1 MDDRKMTETKQDA
14 ESSILFPGG
23 KMSDKALVIIATGE
37 TEKALTGL
45 MWSTNALRFGWME
58 DVRVIFF
65 GPAQNLA
72 LENDQ
77 VKEMAQGLA
86 EAEKPI
92 FCKFISD
99 RDGNSEQLEQMGM
112 EVQYVGKIIADFIKD
127 GYVPMVW

>member
-1 MDDRKMTETKQDA
+1 
-14 ESSILFPGG
+14 
-23 KMSDKALVIIATGE
+23 MSDKALVIIATGE
-37 TEKALTGL
+37 AEKALTGL

-65 GPAQNLA
+65 GPAQKLA
-72 LENDQ
+72 LENDE

-112 EVQYVGKIIADFIKD
+112 DVQYVGQIIADFIKD
-127 GYVPMVW
+127 GYTPMVW

>member
-1 MDDRKMTETKQDA
+1 MT
-14 ESSILFPGG
+14 
-23 KMSDKALVIIATGE
+23 DKVLVIISTGE
-37 TEKALTGL
+37 VEKALTGL
-45 MWSTNALRFGWME
+45 MWATNALRLGWME

-65 GPAQNLA
+65 GPAQNLVF
-72 LENDQ
+72 EDDR

-99 RDGNSEQLEQMGM
+99 RDGNSEQLDKLGM
-112 EVQYVGKIIADFIKD
+112 DVQYVGSIIANFIKD

>member
-1 MDDRKMTETKQDA
+1 
-14 ESSILFPGG
+14 
-23 KMSDKALVIIATGE
+23 MSDKALVIIATGE